1 MSLKKYHSILIL
13 LFFSIFFMNCKK
25 EDKNKIDEAKIVEQ
39 MKNMSSLGTVEYS
52 FSKLIKSSDEQS
64 FAFGDRKI
72 LMSCKAYAKAG
83 VNFEKLSVTTIDAKN
98 KSIQVV
104 LPKGELILLNIP
116 ANEIKILNQ
125 NVGFFRD
132 KFSNSEIQSIQVL
145 AEKDIKSKM
154 AEFKITD
161 KAESNAKIFLDKWL
175 RNFGFTSVKI
185 DIN

>member
-1 MSLKKYHSILIL
+1 MPVKKHHSIIVLIV
-13 LFFSIFFMNCKK
+13 FSIFFMNCKK
-25 EDKNKIDEAKIVEQ
+25 EEKNIIDEAKIVEQ

-64 FAFGDRKI
+64 FTFGDRKI

-83 VNFEKLSVTTIDAKN
+83 VNFEKLSVTSIDAKN
-98 KSIQVV
+98 KSVQVV

-116 ANEIKILNQ
+116 ANEIKIINQ
-125 NVGFFRD
+125 SVGLFRD
-132 KFSNSEIQSIQVL
+132 KFSNTEIQSIQVL
-145 AEKDIKSKM
+145 AEKDIKSKL

>member
-1 MSLKKYHSILIL
+1 MSARKYHII
-13 LFFSIFFMNCKK
+13 IFFISVSFLFMSCKK
-25 EDKNKIDEAKIVEQ
+25 EEGNVIDEAKIVEQ

-52 FSKLIKSSDEQS
+52 FSKIIKTSDEQS
-64 FAFGDRKI
+64 FTIGDRKI

-83 VNFEKLSVTTIDAKN
+83 VNFEKLSVTSIDVKN

-116 ANEIKILNQ
+116 ANEIKIINQ
-125 NVGFFRD
+125 SVGFFRD
-132 KFSNSEIQSIQVL
+132 KFSNAELQTIQVL
-145 AEKDIKSKM
+145 AEKDIKSKI

-161 KAESNAKIFLDKWL
+161 KAETNAKIFLDKWL

-185 DIN
+185 DIS